1 MIRRKAVS
9 MASLLTLS
17 VALLLSSC
25 GGKEEVVIE
34 DDVKQES
41 QFEGVTEIKYGDY
54 EIGKSGGQ
62 LVMAVVSD
70 PKTLNDA
77 VAGESS
83 STDITYQLYSY
94 LVQRNQQDLDWA
106 PMASESWSFS
116 EDQKTITHKIRKGM
130 KWSDGTDLNAKDF
143 VFAYNHVILREDVE
157 SNSRDGMFVNDL
169 PVEVK
174 LIDDYTLSITAD
186 TVYAGMLSI
195 SNVHPYPRHI
205 FGPLIGWTEADG
217 YDYEFEVVDGEV
229 VEKKD
234 ENIDYAAINSFWG
247 VDTDVTTIVGNGPFI
262 ITEYVPSQKAVLK
275 RNPHYFEK
283 DAKGNQL
290 PYLDE
295 LVMLI
300 VADQD
305 TQLAKFQSGETNFYR
320 LRGEDYAILID
331 KKEDLG
337 FDIYNVGPVTS
348 TQFIVMNQKPDAT
361 DVSEAVLS
369 WSSNKQFRTAMAH
382 VVDRQ
387 TIINNIA
394 YGFGYPQYSFVP
406 KMSPYYWDD
415 ADNKAAKYDPEKA
428 KKILD
433 ELGWIDNDGDGIRED
448 DKGNKISLRMT
459 TNAGNRVREAI
470 GELFAQEARK
480 VGVEVNFQPEDF
492 NTMVGKL
499 LSGND
504 WDIILIGLTGSVD
517 PISGSNVYRSQGN
530 LHMMDPNQVEPRRD
544 WEKRAD
550 EAWKVANNTTD
561 ENQRKEGW
569 QTLQEIWVEELP
581 WIYTFNA
588 ASMHAYDAKLGNIQ
602 PRPVSELDEFGII
615 QYLYWK

>member
-9 MASLLTLS
+9 IASLLTLS

-25 GGKEEVVIE
+25 GGKEEVVVE

-41 QFEGVTEIKYGDY
+41 QFEGVTEINFGDY
-54 EIGKSGGQ
+54 EVGKTGGQ
-62 LVMAVVSD
+62 LVMAVISD

-77 VAGESS
+77 VAGETS
-83 STDITYQLYSY
+83 STDITYRLGTP
-94 LVQRNQQDLDWA
+94 LVNRSQQDLEWQ
-106 PMASESWSFS
+106 PMAAESWSFS
-116 EDQKTITHKIRKGM
+116 EDQKTITLKIRKGM
-130 KWSDGTDLNAKDF
+130 KWSDGTSLTAQDF
-143 VFAYNHVILREDVE
+143 VFAYNQVILREDVE
-157 SNSRDGMFVNDL
+157 SNSRDGVFVNDL
-169 PVEVK
+169 PVSVK

-195 SNVHPYPRHI
+195 SNTNPIPRHV

-217 YDYEFEVVDGEV
+217 YEYEYEVVDGEI
-229 VEKKD
+229 VEKKN

-247 VDTDVTTIVGNGPFI
+247 IDADVTTILSSGPFVI
-262 ITEYVPSQKAVLK
+262 SEYVPSQKIVLK
-275 RNPHYFEK
+275 RNPNYYEK

-305 TQLAKFQSGETNFYR
+305 TQLAKFQSGETNFYG
-320 LRGEDYAILID
+320 LRGEDYAVLID
-331 KKEDLG
+331 KKETLG
-337 FDIYNVGPVTS
+337 FDIFNVGPVTS

-369 WSSNKQFRTAMAH
+369 WSSNIKFRTAMAH

-406 KMSPYYWDD
+406 RFSPYYWKDV
-415 ADNKAAKYDPEKA
+415 DNKAAKYDPEQA
-428 KKILD
+428 KKLLD

-517 PISGSNVYRSQGN
+517 PISGSNVYQSSGN
-530 LHMMDPNQVEPRRD
+530 LHMIDPNQEKPGRD
-544 WEKRAD
+544 WEVTVD
-550 EAWKVANNTTD
+550 DAWKVANNTTD
-561 ENQRKEGW
+561 EAQRKEGW
-569 QTLQEIWVEELP
+569 QTIQEVWAEELP

-588 ASMHAYDAKLGNIQ
+588 ASMHAYDVKLGNIQ
-602 PRPVSELDEFGII
+602 PRPINNMGVFGVI